1 MDNNTSVK
9 EFEILGYKVKLR
21 EEENTSSISA
31 SEVVDLVKRE
41 SDKIMV
47 KAPHLSNGEVALLVA
62 LQMAKEN
69 VEINTKFQCDLDV
82 LKDKAGQALNL
93 IEEVSPTTL

>member
-1 MDNNTSVK
+1 MSVK
-9 EFEILGYKVKLR
+9 EFEVLGYKVKLR
-21 EEENTSSISA
+21 EQGDSTGVSA

-69 VEINTKFQCDLDV
+69 IEINQQFQSDLGS
-82 LKDKAGQALNL
+82 LKEKAGQALNL
-93 IEEVSPTTL
+93 IEEVSPTNL